1 MGLKEDFS
9 LDNVALSEH
18 YLKLQRR
25 FHPDRFV
32 DGSAQEQR
40 LAVQMASVVNQAC
53 DTLRSPLLRAA
64 YLLKLQGIDSSG
76 ENTTMSDVTF
86 LMSQMQLREQLAA
99 ITSAEDPFVALEL
112 VAVEVASQLADLE
125 ALFAEQ
131 YGEKAFT
138 AGSDTL
144 VKMQFYNKLQLEV
157 NALED
162 SLEDV

>member
-1 MGLKEDFS
+1 
-9 LDNVALSEH
+9 
-18 YLKLQRR
+18 
-25 FHPDRFV
+25 
-32 DGSAQEQR
+32 
-40 LAVQMASVVNQAC
+40 
-53 DTLRSPLLRAA
+53 
-64 YLLKLQGIDSSG
+64 
-76 ENTTMSDVTF
+76 
-86 LMSQMQLREQLAA
+86 MQLREQLAA

-131 YGEKAFT
+131 YAEKAFT